1 MEIPAELL
9 RIPPEATL
17 DWVASLIG
25 PGARVTGVRRL
36 RNAWSAAM
44 HAVDVDDGHGN
55 RHELV
60 LRRWA
65 RVDVGPDPGVVEN
78 EAAALTLLAS
88 AKDLLVPALVATDPD
103 GVHSDA
109 PTLVMTRLDG
119 RDVLAPP
126 DIDAFLDGMIS
137 TLRAVHAVP
146 VPAGALY
153 DYRPWG
159 LGDLTEPPSWSRRPD
174 IWHRAFEIARHPVPE
189 HRGVLCHRDFHP
201 GNVLWHHGRVTG
213 VVDWTHACLGPA
225 AADVAHCRLNLALL
239 FGLDVA
245 DEFSHRF
252 GPLDDLAWFDV
263 VDAVGTTPPETWRWH
278 DAGRTDITIDSLIRA
293 LDDFLAA
300 AVDRAS

>member
-9 RIPPEATL
+9 RNPPEATL

-36 RNAWSAAM
+36 PNAWSAAM
-44 HAVDVDDGHGN
+44 HAVDVEDGHRN

-65 RVDVGPDPGVVEN
+65 RIDTRPDPGVVQN
-78 EAAALTLLAS
+78 EAAALTVLTS
-88 AKDLLVPALVATDPD
+88 APDLLVPTLVATDPD
-103 GVHSDA
+103 GIHSDA
-109 PTLVMTRLDG
+109 PTLVMTRLGG
-119 RDVLAPP
+119 RDELAPP
-126 DIDAFLDGMIS
+126 DIDGFLDGLVT

-146 VPAGALY
+146 VPPGALY

-174 IWHRAFEIARHPVPE
+174 IWHRACEIVRHPVPAY
-189 HRGVLCHRDFHP
+189 RGVLCHRDFHP

-213 VVDWTHACLGPA
+213 VVDWSHACLGPA
-225 AADVAHCRLNLALL
+225 AADVAHCRLNLAVL

-245 DEFSHRF
+245 DEFGRRF
-252 GPLDDLAWFDV
+252 GPVDDLAWFDV

-278 DAGRTDITIDSLIRA
+278 DAGRTDITIDGLARSL
-293 LDDFLAA
+293 DVFLAA

>member
-17 DWVASLIG
+17 DRVASLIG

-44 HAVDVDDGHGN
+44 HAVDVDDGRGD

-60 LRRWA
+60 VRRWA
-65 RVDVGPDPGVVEN
+65 RVDTRPDPGVLEN

-88 AKDLLVPALVATDPD
+88 AKDLLVPTLVAIDPD
-103 GVHSDA
+103 GVHADA
-109 PTLVMTRLDG
+109 PTLVMTRLAG
-119 RDVLAPP
+119 RDALAPP
-126 DIDAFLDGMIS
+126 DIDSFLDGLVT

-146 VPAGALY
+146 LDPGALY
-153 DYRPWG
+153 DYQPWG
-159 LGDLTEPPSWSRRPD
+159 LGDVTGPPAWSRRPD
-174 IWHRAFEIARHPVPE
+174 AWHRACEIARRPVPAYS
-189 HRGVLCHRDFHP
+189 GVLCHRDFYP
-201 GNVLWHHGRVTG
+201 GNVLWDHGRVTG

-225 AADVAHCRLNLALL
+225 AVDVAHCRLNLTLL

-245 DEFSHRF
+245 DEFSRRF

-263 VDAVGTTPPETWRWH
+263 VDAVGMEPPETWRWH
-278 DAGRTDITIDSLIRA
+278 DAGRTDITIDGLARS